1 MVSTGSRDP
10 LPNEANPRWHCV
22 AWASVNENRSASSS
36 KPSAALRCVGVR
48 KREPVSKFI
57 FGFLRKTN
65 AVDKV
70 SSQSPR
76 NADVLLLWNSNI
88 STISFNMGVFRLEF
102 NVQDVILIINTDV
115 EVLDGRVTLPGATI
129 W

>member
-1 MVSTGSRDP
+1 MVSIGSRDP
-10 LPNEANPRWHCV
+10 PER
-22 AWASVNENRSASSS
+22 S

-102 NVQDVILIINTDV
+102 NVQDVILIINTHV
-115 EVLDGRVTLPGATI
+115 EVLDGRVTLSGALMRPVHQQLQP
-129 W
+129 